1 MTVITV
7 PWSRCITLVA
17 IGAIVDHLIPAT
29 CVKSAINISS
39 VLSMKHELAEQP
51 MMLAYMGPMVQ
62 LKLLLQSQSL
72 AQLSRLWKWSPWC
85 D

>member
-1 MTVITV
+1 MIF

-17 IGAIVDHLIPAT
+17 IGDMVDHLIPAT
-29 CVKSAINISS
+29 FVKSAINIEIL
-39 VLSMKHELAEQP
+39 LSMKHELVEQP

-72 AQLSRLWKWSPWC
+72 AQLNRL
-85 D
+85 